1 MSYSAEIF
9 DAADKELENRRM
21 RSETE
26 LEKRRK
32 ILFARSPRAE
42 EIERIIARTS
52 VAAARAIFGGEDRR
66 ERLEVLKRQNLALQD
81 ELKRIIK
88 GYGFPE
94 NYLDLWHKCEKCR
107 DYGYVNGKMCICMK
121 RLLRQIS
128 YDRLNSISPLSLSS
142 FDNFSLDY
150 YDTKPLEDSRN
161 SPYKQM
167 SRVLSFCV
175 KYARGF
181 STSSE
186 SLLFQGAPGLGKT
199 HLSLAIARD
208 VIESGFGVI
217 YVSAPSIMNKLNK
230 EAFEYDRRSNDSPTE
245 QLLTECDLLIIDD
258 LGTEFSSRFNVAAIY
273 NIINTRMIVSKP
285 TIISTNLT
293 ITELQENYNMRIISR
308 IIGNLRRLEFIGT
321 DIRQQ
326 KHILKKNK
334 PEEASSA
341 QS

>member
-1 MSYSAEIF
+1 MEPSEIRDLPDEVAYAAPAVGEPSEEPMEEPVEEPAVVEPAVSLAEVIAAGNA
-9 DAADKELENRRM
+9 AAD
-21 RSETE
+21 
-26 LEKRRK
+26 
-32 ILFARSPRAE
+32 AE
-42 EIERIIARTS
+42 EAASAIAEPEYIVSVDVATTKLLSGKALEYQDRIDLCIDHHGSNT
-52 VAAARAIFGGEDRR
+52 
-66 ERLEVLKRQNLALQD
+66 
-81 ELKRIIK
+81 
-88 GYGFPE
+88 GFA
-94 NYLDLWHKCEKCR
+94 K
-107 DYGYVNGKMCICMK
+107 YGYVNGKMCICMK